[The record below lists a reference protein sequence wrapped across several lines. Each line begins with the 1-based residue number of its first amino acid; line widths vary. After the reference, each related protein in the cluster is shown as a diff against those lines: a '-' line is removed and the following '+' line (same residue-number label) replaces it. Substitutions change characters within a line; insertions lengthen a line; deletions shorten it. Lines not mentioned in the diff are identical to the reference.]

1 MVAFGSD
8 AAFEETNWLADL
20 PRHAI
25 FSPQVGNQ
33 GRQCMTVRNSDLLLA
48 NGKTLRMTSLLE
60 IKHSSSHD
68 HSSSSSSSSNLGVF
82 KELTSDA
89 LDFDIAELVLNPT
102 GKLIAVVGSHKIVIV
117 VLPRP
122 GVYTSKSIGTKVP
135 VKAATVGSFYHHE
148 RIGGRA
154 RLASVKWHPWGHL
167 GSSLLVMSKDGVLRW
182 VSVWYMRIGDWLTFV
197 SRHHC

>member
-8 AAFEETNWLADL
+8 AAFEETNWLEDL

-25 FSPQVGNQ
+25 FSPQTGSQ

-48 NGKTLRMTSLLE
+48 NGKSLRMTSLLD
-60 IKHSSSHD
+60 IKHSSHD
-68 HSSSSSSSSNLGVF
+68 QSSSSSSNNVGIF

-89 LDFDIAELVLNPT
+89 LDFDIAEIILNPT

-117 VLPRP
+117 VLPRS
-122 GVYTSKSIGTKVP
+122 GVYSSKSVGIKIP

-167 GSSLLVMSKDGVLRW
+167 GSSLLVMSKDGVLRC
-182 VSVWYMRIGDWLTFV
+182 VCAVQRKRDIADCLATL
-197 SRHHC
+197 